1 MNLLLICAIILLVF
15 NVVSGYK
22 KGMVRQV
29 ISLISLVVLCTV
41 AVLIANGLNSY
52 YDGKILNVVIVILLL
67 VVLGIAHHFLG
78 VVFFSAK
85 MISKLPV
92 VHWLDKLLGIVS
104 GALETVLLL
113 WTLYT
118 FAMMMDL
125 GMIGQL
131 ILNYTA
137 ENKILLWFYQHNYL
151 AYLVEQLVSDL
162 AFTKNFLPQ

>member
-1 MNLLLICAIILLVF
+1 MNLLLIGAGILLVF
-15 NVVSGYK
+15 NVVDGYK

-29 ISLISLVVLCTV
+29 ISLVSLIVLCTV

-52 YDGKILNVVIVILLL
+52 YDGKILNVVVAVLLL
-67 VVLGIAHHFLG
+67 VLLGIAHHLLG

-85 MISKLPV
+85 MISRLPI

-104 GALETVLLL
+104 GALETVLIL

-118 FAMMMDL
+118 FVMMMDL

-131 ILNYTA
+131 ILSDTG
-137 ENKILLWFYQHNYL
+137 ESKILLWFYQHNYL
-151 AYLVEQLVSDL
+151 AHLVQQLAADL
-162 AFTKNFLPQ
+162 SFTQNFLP